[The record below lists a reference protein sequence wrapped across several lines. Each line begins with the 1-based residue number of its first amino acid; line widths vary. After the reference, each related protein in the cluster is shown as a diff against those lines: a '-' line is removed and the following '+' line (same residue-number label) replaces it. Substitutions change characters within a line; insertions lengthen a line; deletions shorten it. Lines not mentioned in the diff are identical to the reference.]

1 MNIQMGLKLLKDI
14 PYKSFMAQNNSRSYL
29 QSLEACLIF
38 SLLFIKLRNIKL
50 DPVIVFSNTIDV
62 TSYDDRLVW
71 SRNVR
76 MKCKNVL
83 HAVMT
88 FSKPATDRS

>member
-14 PYKSFMAQNNSRSYL
+14 PYKSFMAQNNSRSYV
-29 QSLEACLIF
+29 QSLEACLKF
-38 SLLFIKLRNIKL
+38 SSLFIKLRNIKL

-62 TSYDDRLVW
+62 TSYDDRQVG

-83 HAVMT
+83 LIGV
-88 FSKPATDRS
+88 K